1 MTKGLYMF
9 KLIPMSR
16 EVRYMDRDEAVDL
29 LLSLCDS
36 IVLKGKAEVNGID
49 GEWKVVADKL

>member
-1 MTKGLYMF
+1 
-9 KLIPMSR
+9 
-16 EVRYMDRDEAVDL
+16 MDRDEAVDL